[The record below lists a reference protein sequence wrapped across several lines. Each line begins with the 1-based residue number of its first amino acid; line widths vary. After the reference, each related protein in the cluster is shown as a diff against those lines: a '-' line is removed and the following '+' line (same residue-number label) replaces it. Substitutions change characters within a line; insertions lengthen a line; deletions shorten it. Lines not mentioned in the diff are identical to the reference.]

1 VRFLKR
7 RIFQTLGA
15 FLPNSY
21 LQGFS
26 LSVAQGAVR
35 ITPALYQG
43 SLKGI
48 CTPLLNCYACPSALF
63 SCPIGTLQHFMVTGN
78 FPYYGAGTLSLIG
91 ASVGRMTCGTLC
103 PFGFLQDLLN
113 KFRGWKVSIPV
124 WTRYFRY
131 AVLAVLVFLVPYLTH
146 ENWFSKLCPAGT
158 LMGGLVW
165 VTLDL
170 NVRSMIRHLFWVK
183 VSILLFFVA
192 VSLPVKRPFC
202 RVFCPLGAI
211 FSLFNKS
218 SFLQLAWNPD
228 TCTKCGKCQKICPVD
243 IRPDRNPTNPDCLR
257 CLDCTRC
264 PSLKLT
270 TVLHRNPFAVSP
282 SPYVKD
288 GASRPVVS

>member
-1 VRFLKR
+1 VKFLKR
-7 RIFQTLGA
+7 RIFQTLGTI
-15 FLPNSY
+15 LPNSY

-26 LSVAQGAVR
+26 LSLSHGAVK

-63 SCPIGTLQHFMVTGN
+63 SCPIGTIQHFMVTGR
-78 FPYYGAGTLSLIG
+78 FPFYGAGTLSVIG

-103 PFGFLQDLLN
+103 PFGFLQDLLY
-113 KFRGWKVSIPV
+113 KFRSWKVSIPV

-131 AVLAVLVFLVPYLTH
+131 AALAILVFLVPYLTG

-158 LMGGLVW
+158 LMGGLTW
-165 VTLDL
+165 VTLDP

-183 VSILLFFVA
+183 ISILLFFVTT
-192 VSLPVKRPFC
+192 SILVKRPFC
-202 RVFCPLGAI
+202 RAFCPLGAI
-211 FSLFNKS
+211 FSVFNKS
-218 SFLQLAWNPD
+218 SFVQLAWNPD

-243 IRPDRNPTNPDCLR
+243 IRPDRNPTDPDCVR

-264 PSLKLT
+264 PSLKAT
-270 TVLHRNPFAVSP
+270 TVLHKNPFAAPGVP
-282 SPYVKD
+282 AWTRQ
-288 GASRPVVS
+288 GNAPVIS